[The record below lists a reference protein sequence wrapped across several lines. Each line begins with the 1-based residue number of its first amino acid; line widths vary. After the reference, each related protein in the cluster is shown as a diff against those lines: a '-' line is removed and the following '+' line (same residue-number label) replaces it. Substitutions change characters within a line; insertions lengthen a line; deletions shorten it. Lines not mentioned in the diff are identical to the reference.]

1 MFINHCSNNVRKI
14 GTSYITKIKKK
25 SQRKISARI
34 ERKREKKEEER
45 ERERGAIAH
54 LFIQKLPP
62 DRCDVVF
69 DALH

>member
-34 ERKREKKEEER
+34 ERKREKEEER
-45 ERERGAIAH
+45 EREAIAH
-54 LFIQKLPP
+54 LFIQQFPP

>member
-1 MFINHCSNNVRKI
+1 MFIKHCSNNVRKI
-14 GTSYITKIKKK
+14 RTSYITKIKKK

-45 ERERGAIAH
+45 EREAIAH
-54 LFIQKLPP
+54 LFIQQFPP

>member
-1 MFINHCSNNVRKI
+1 MFIKHCSNNVRKI
-14 GTSYITKIKKK
+14 RTSYITKIKKK

-45 ERERGAIAH
+45 EAIAH
-54 LFIQKLPP
+54 LFIQQFPP

>member
-45 ERERGAIAH
+45 ERERGNRTPVHPEASPR
-54 LFIQKLPP
+54 Q
-62 DRCDVVF
+62 V
-69 DALH
+69 